1 MVMVTTPGMMDPP
14 MTVSGLTTKSMERV
28 STSGQMVV
36 HTKDSG
42 RITTCMVEV
51 SILGKTA
58 ENTMAS
64 T

>member
-1 MVMVTTPGMMDPP
+1 MERDTILGMMDPP
-14 MTVSGLTTKSMERV
+14 MTVSGLTTKSTEKD
-28 STSGQMVV
+28 STSGQMAAL
-36 HTKDSG
+36 TKGFG
-42 RITTCMVEV
+42 RITTCMEEV